1 MSDKNIF
8 YGTLKTS
15 KDIFKLTKQRI
26 SIGRDKNCTIV
37 INNNTVSKDHAILE
51 FDEDF
56 NCIIKDLNS
65 SNGTYVNG
73 QKLKTIPLKL
83 RTGDKIKFGK
93 CDIEYIFE
101 SSNMLNDTKT
111 EQEITMK
118 LSENLNEKNEQKDEI
133 SRTETNNIIK
143 DGKISLVNE
152 NELSYPK
159 MNHFQNNKNIIY
171 SFGNSNGMNYN
182 SEQNLTNQNINNKF
196 NSKNQPIFENNNK
209 INNNEDEIVEQYTNN
224 SNVYNQNNQNSNNYI
239 KNNENDYKNQFE
251 QLEKKIATLEKEKE
265 EIKEQFNEK
274 SNKLKKLNNLFDELN
289 EEYSKLNSK
298 YNSLMSY
305 STDIQKKLDKA
316 NEEISELK
324 SKSNINNENNLNELL
339 NQKDNIISIM
349 QNEINYYKELSNKKG
364 ISLNNQYDN
373 NKINTKLN
381 TISNI
386 FVSEN
391 NKLKKKLEF
400 YKNKFE
406 KEENTKN
413 RNNIDFKQFE
423 TQINY
428 QIDNFNSIISNYN
441 SRLLDSLNK
450 MSEIFESNNKE
461 EAAKYLVEQINEY
474 MMENQKLISENS
486 KLNTQ
491 ILELQS
497 IINAEYNNKL
507 KNKQNF
513 NTYEFNESNLEMNP
527 YNNSEI
533 NKLKNK
539 INEMEN
545 IVERLKNINKN
556 NKFENDYNYLK
567 ESFVNILNELK
578 KKDKL
583 VQDLQIKLKDV
594 IKRNNN
600 NFDENQIVSSISQK
614 LKEKDN
620 IIENLK
626 NQINTNKKF
635 DVEDSKLKIENIR
648 KKRELFSNSGFR
660 FFYKG
665 RNNRQ

>member
-209 INNNEDEIVEQYTNN
+209 INNNEDDIVEQYTNN
-224 SNVYNQNNQNSNNYI
+224 SNVYNQNNPNINNYI
-239 KNNENDYKNQFE
+239 KNNENDNNNQFE

-305 STDIQKKLDKA
+305 STDIKKKLDKA

-413 RNNIDFKQFE
+413 SNNIDFKQFE

-635 DVEDSKLKIENIR
+635 DGEDSKLKIENIR
-648 KKRELFSNSGFR
+648 KKRELFN
-660 FFYKG
+660 
-665 RNNRQ
+665 

>member
-1 MSDKNIF
+1 MSDKNTF
-8 YGTLKTS
+8 YGNLKTLKEVY
-15 KDIFKLTKQRI
+15 KLTKQRV

-73 QKLKTIPLKL
+73 QKLKTVPLKL
-83 RTGDKIKFGK
+83 RSGDKIKFGK
-93 CDIEYIFE
+93 YDIEYIFE
-101 SSNMLNDTKT
+101 SANMLNDTKT

-118 LSENLNEKNEQKDEI
+118 LSENINEQNEQKEEI
-133 SRTETNNIIK
+133 SHTETNNIIK

-171 SFGNSNGMNYN
+171 SFGNSNGMNYD
-182 SEQNLTNQNINNKF
+182 SEQNLINKNIHNKLNNK
-196 NSKNQPIFENNNK
+196 NQTNFENNNK

-224 SNVYNQNNQNSNNYI
+224 SNVYNKNSNNYLI
-239 KNNENDYKNQFE
+239 NNEYEYKNQFE
-251 QLEKKIATLEKEKE
+251 QFEKKIEILEKEKE
-265 EIKEQFNEK
+265 DMKELINEK
-274 SNKLKKLNNLFDELN
+274 TIKLKKLNNLFDELN

-298 YNSLMSY
+298 YNSLISY
-305 STDIQKKLDKA
+305 SSDIQKKLDQA

-324 SKSNINNENNLNELL
+324 LKNYLNEENNLNELL

-349 QNEINYYKELSNKKG
+349 QNEINYYKELCNKKG
-364 ISLNNQYDN
+364 ISLNNQEDN

-386 FVSEN
+386 FVNEN
-391 NKLKKKLEF
+391 NKLKQKLEF
-400 YKNKFE
+400 YKNKIK
-406 KEENTKN
+406 KEENNKI
-413 RNNIDFKQFE
+413 NNINFKQFE

-428 QIDNFNSIISNYN
+428 QIDNFNNIISTYN
-441 SRLLDSLNK
+441 SKLLDSLNK
-450 MSEIFESNNKE
+450 LSEIFDTNNKE

-474 MMENQKLISENS
+474 MIENQKLISENS

-497 IINAEYNNKL
+497 ILNAEYKSDKL
-507 KNKQNF
+507 KTKQNF
-513 NTYEFNESNLEMNP
+513 NNFELDESNIEMNAN
-527 YNNSEI
+527 NNSEI

-539 INEMEN
+539 IYEMES
-545 IVERLKNINKN
+545 IVEKLKNINKN
-556 NKFENDYNYLK
+556 NKYENDYNYLK
-567 ESFVNILNELK
+567 DSFVNILNELK
-578 KKDKL
+578 QKEKL
-583 VQDLQIKLKDV
+583 VQDLQMKLKDV
-594 IKRNNN
+594 IQRNNN
-600 NFDENQIVSSISQK
+600 NFDENQIVTSLSQK

-620 IIENLK
+620 IIQKMK
-626 NQINTNKKF
+626 NHVNAEKNM
-635 DVEDSKLKIENIR
+635 DVEDTKLRIENIR
-648 KKRELFSNSGFR
+648 KKRKLFN
-660 FFYKG
+660 
-665 RNNRQ
+665 

>member
-373 NKINTKLN
+373 NKINNKLN

-413 RNNIDFKQFE
+413 SNNIDFKQFE

-648 KKRELFSNSGFR
+648 KKRELFN
-660 FFYKG
+660 
-665 RNNRQ
+665 

>member
-73 QKLKTIPLKL
+73 QKLKTVPLKL

-93 CDIEYIFE
+93 YDIEYIFE
-101 SSNMLNDTKT
+101 SANMLNDTKT

-118 LSENLNEKNEQKDEI
+118 LSENINEQNEQKEEI
-133 SRTETNNIIK
+133 SHTETNNIIK

-171 SFGNSNGMNYN
+171 SFGNSNGMNYD
-182 SEQNLTNQNINNKF
+182 SEQNLINKNIHNKLNNK
-196 NSKNQPIFENNNK
+196 NQTNFENNNK

-224 SNVYNQNNQNSNNYI
+224 SNVYNKNSNNYLI
-239 KNNENDYKNQFE
+239 NNEYEYKNQFE
-251 QLEKKIATLEKEKE
+251 QFEKKIEILEKEKE
-265 EIKEQFNEK
+265 DMKELINEK
-274 SNKLKKLNNLFDELN
+274 TIKLKKLNNLFDELN

-298 YNSLMSY
+298 YNSLISY
-305 STDIQKKLDKA
+305 SSDIQKKLEKA

-324 SKSNINNENNLNELL
+324 LKNNLNEENNLNELL

-413 RNNIDFKQFE
+413 SNNIDFKQFE

-626 NQINTNKKF
+626 NQINKNKKF

-648 KKRELFSNSGFR
+648 KKRELFN
-660 FFYKG
+660 
-665 RNNRQ
+665 

>member
-1 MSDKNIF
+1 MSDKNNF

-196 NSKNQPIFENNNK
+196 NNKNQPIFENNNK

-224 SNVYNQNNQNSNNYI
+224 SNVYNQNNPNINNYI
-239 KNNENDYKNQFE
+239 KNNENDINNQFE

-413 RNNIDFKQFE
+413 SNNIDFKQFE

-648 KKRELFSNSGFR
+648 KKRELFN
-660 FFYKG
+660 
-665 RNNRQ
+665 

>member
-196 NSKNQPIFENNNK
+196 NNKNQPIFENNNK
-209 INNNEDEIVEQYTNN
+209 INNNEDDIVEQYTNN
-224 SNVYNQNNQNSNNYI
+224 SNAYNQNNPNINNYI
-239 KNNENDYKNQFE
+239 KNNENDINNQFE

-413 RNNIDFKQFE
+413 SNNIDFKQFE

-648 KKRELFSNSGFR
+648 KKRELFN
-660 FFYKG
+660 
-665 RNNRQ
+665 

>member
-1 MSDKNIF
+1 MSDKNTF
-8 YGTLKTS
+8 YGNLKTLKEVY
-15 KDIFKLTKQRI
+15 KLTKQRV

-73 QKLKTIPLKL
+73 QKLKTVPLKL

-93 CDIEYIFE
+93 YDIEYIFE
-101 SSNMLNDTKT
+101 SANMLNDTKT

-118 LSENLNEKNEQKDEI
+118 LSENINEQNEQKEEI
-133 SRTETNNIIK
+133 SHTETNNIIK

-171 SFGNSNGMNYN
+171 SFGNSNGMNYD
-182 SEQNLTNQNINNKF
+182 SEQNLINKNIHNKLNNK
-196 NSKNQPIFENNNK
+196 NQTNFENNNK

-224 SNVYNQNNQNSNNYI
+224 SNVYNKNSNNYLI
-239 KNNENDYKNQFE
+239 NNEYEYKNQFE
-251 QLEKKIATLEKEKE
+251 QFEKKIEILEKEKE
-265 EIKEQFNEK
+265 DMKELINEK
-274 SNKLKKLNNLFDELN
+274 TIKLKKLNNLFDELN

-298 YNSLMSY
+298 YNSLISY
-305 STDIQKKLDKA
+305 SSDIQKKLEKA

-324 SKSNINNENNLNELL
+324 SKNNLNEENNLNELL

-349 QNEINYYKELSNKKG
+349 QNEINYYKELCNKKG
-364 ISLNNQYDN
+364 ISLNNQEDN

-386 FVSEN
+386 FVNEN
-391 NKLKKKLEF
+391 NKLKQKLEF
-400 YKNKFE
+400 YKNKIK
-406 KEENTKN
+406 KEENNKI
-413 RNNIDFKQFE
+413 NNINFKQFE

-428 QIDNFNSIISNYN
+428 QIDNFNNIISTYN
-441 SRLLDSLNK
+441 SKLLDSLNK
-450 MSEIFESNNKE
+450 LSEIFDTNNKE

-474 MMENQKLISENS
+474 MIENQKLISENS

-497 IINAEYNNKL
+497 ILNAEYKSDKL
-507 KNKQNF
+507 KTKQNF
-513 NTYEFNESNLEMNP
+513 NNFELDESNIEMNAN
-527 YNNSEI
+527 NNSEI

-539 INEMEN
+539 IYEMES
-545 IVERLKNINKN
+545 IVEKLKNINKN
-556 NKFENDYNYLK
+556 NKYENDYNYLK
-567 ESFVNILNELK
+567 DSFVNILNELK
-578 KKDKL
+578 QKEKL
-583 VQDLQIKLKDV
+583 VQDLQMKLKDV
-594 IKRNNN
+594 IQRNNN
-600 NFDENQIVSSISQK
+600 NFDENQIVTSLSQK

-620 IIENLK
+620 IIQKMK
-626 NQINTNKKF
+626 NHVNAEKNM
-635 DVEDSKLKIENIR
+635 DVEDTKLRIENIR
-648 KKRELFSNSGFR
+648 KKRKLFN
-660 FFYKG
+660 
-665 RNNRQ
+665 

>member
-1 MSDKNIF
+1 MSDKNTF
-8 YGTLKTS
+8 YGNLKTLKEVY
-15 KDIFKLTKQRI
+15 KLTKQRV

-73 QKLKTIPLKL
+73 QKLKTVPLKL

-93 CDIEYIFE
+93 YDIEYIFE
-101 SSNMLNDTKT
+101 SANMLNDTKT

-118 LSENLNEKNEQKDEI
+118 LSENINEQNEQKEEI
-133 SRTETNNIIK
+133 SHTETNNIIK

-171 SFGNSNGMNYN
+171 SFGNSNGMNYD
-182 SEQNLTNQNINNKF
+182 SEQNLINKNIHNKLNNK
-196 NSKNQPIFENNNK
+196 NQTNFENNNK

-224 SNVYNQNNQNSNNYI
+224 SNVYNKNSNNYLI
-239 KNNENDYKNQFE
+239 NNEYEYKNQFE
-251 QLEKKIATLEKEKE
+251 QFEKKIEILEKEKE
-265 EIKEQFNEK
+265 DMKELINEK
-274 SNKLKKLNNLFDELN
+274 TIKLKKLNNLFDELN

-298 YNSLMSY
+298 YNSLISY
-305 STDIQKKLDKA
+305 SSDIQKKLEKA

-324 SKSNINNENNLNELL
+324 SKNNLNEENNLNELL

-349 QNEINYYKELSNKKG
+349 QNEINYYKELCNKKG
-364 ISLNNQYDN
+364 ISLNNQEDN

-386 FVSEN
+386 FVNEN
-391 NKLKKKLEF
+391 NKLKQKLEF
-400 YKNKFE
+400 YKNKIK
-406 KEENTKN
+406 KEENNKI
-413 RNNIDFKQFE
+413 NNINFKQFE

-428 QIDNFNSIISNYN
+428 QIDNFNNIISTYN
-441 SRLLDSLNK
+441 SKLLDSLNK
-450 MSEIFESNNKE
+450 LSEIFDTNNKE

-474 MMENQKLISENS
+474 MIENQKLISENS

-497 IINAEYNNKL
+497 ILNAEYKSDKL
-507 KNKQNF
+507 KTKQNF
-513 NTYEFNESNLEMNP
+513 NNFELDESNIEMNAN
-527 YNNSEI
+527 NNSEI

-539 INEMEN
+539 IYEMES
-545 IVERLKNINKN
+545 IVEKLKNINKN
-556 NKFENDYNYLK
+556 NKYENDYNYLK
-567 ESFVNILNELK
+567 DSFVNILNELK
-578 KKDKL
+578 QKEKL
-583 VQDLQIKLKDV
+583 VQDLQMKLKDV
-594 IKRNNN
+594 IQRNNN
-600 NFDENQIVSSISQK
+600 NFDENQIVTSLSQK

-620 IIENLK
+620 IIQKMK
-626 NQINTNKKF
+626 NHINAEKNM
-635 DVEDSKLKIENIR
+635 DVEDTKLRIENIR
-648 KKRELFSNSGFR
+648 KKRKLFN
-660 FFYKG
+660 
-665 RNNRQ
+665 

>member
-196 NSKNQPIFENNNK
+196 NSKNQPIFENNK
-209 INNNEDEIVEQYTNN
+209 INNNEDDIVEQYTNN
-224 SNVYNQNNQNSNNYI
+224 SNVYNQNNPNINNYI
-239 KNNENDYKNQFE
+239 KNNENDINNQFE

-413 RNNIDFKQFE
+413 SNNIDFKQFE

-497 IINAEYNNKL
+497 IINAEYNNNKL

-635 DVEDSKLKIENIR
+635 DVENSKLKIENIR
-648 KKRELFSNSGFR
+648 KKRELFN
-660 FFYKG
+660 
-665 RNNRQ
+665 

>member
-101 SSNMLNDTKT
+101 SSNILNDTKT

-196 NSKNQPIFENNNK
+196 NSKNQPIFENNK
-209 INNNEDEIVEQYTNN
+209 INNNEDDIVEQYTNN
-224 SNVYNQNNQNSNNYI
+224 SNVYNQNNPNINNYI
-239 KNNENDYKNQFE
+239 KNNENDNNNQFE

-324 SKSNINNENNLNELL
+324 SKNNINNENNLNELL

-413 RNNIDFKQFE
+413 SNNIDFKQFE

-648 KKRELFSNSGFR
+648 KKRELFN
-660 FFYKG
+660 
-665 RNNRQ
+665 

>member
-1 MSDKNIF
+1 MSDKNTF
-8 YGTLKTS
+8 YGNLKTLKEVY
-15 KDIFKLTKQRI
+15 KLTKQRV

-73 QKLKTIPLKL
+73 QKLKTVPLKL

-93 CDIEYIFE
+93 YDIEYIFE
-101 SSNMLNDTKT
+101 SANMLNDTKT

-118 LSENLNEKNEQKDEI
+118 LSENINEQNEQKEEI
-133 SRTETNNIIK
+133 SHTETNNIIK

-171 SFGNSNGMNYN
+171 SFGNSNGMNYD
-182 SEQNLTNQNINNKF
+182 SEQNLINKNIHNKLNNK
-196 NSKNQPIFENNNK
+196 NQTNFENNNK

-224 SNVYNQNNQNSNNYI
+224 SNVYNKNSNNYLI
-239 KNNENDYKNQFE
+239 NNEYEYKNQFE
-251 QLEKKIATLEKEKE
+251 QFEKKIEILEKEKE
-265 EIKEQFNEK
+265 DMKELINEK
-274 SNKLKKLNNLFDELN
+274 TIKLKKLNNLFDELN

-298 YNSLMSY
+298 YNSLISY
-305 STDIQKKLDKA
+305 SSDIQKKLDQA
-316 NEEISELK
+316 NEEITELK
-324 SKSNINNENNLNELL
+324 SKNNLNEENNLNELL

-349 QNEINYYKELSNKKG
+349 QNEINYYKELCNKKG
-364 ISLNNQYDN
+364 ISLNNQEDN

-386 FVSEN
+386 FVNEN
-391 NKLKKKLEF
+391 NKLKQKLEF
-400 YKNKFE
+400 YKNKIK
-406 KEENTKN
+406 KEENNKI
-413 RNNIDFKQFE
+413 NNINFKQFE

-428 QIDNFNSIISNYN
+428 QIDNFNNIISTYN
-441 SRLLDSLNK
+441 SKLLDSLNK
-450 MSEIFESNNKE
+450 LSEIFDTNNKE

-474 MMENQKLISENS
+474 MIENQKLISENS

-497 IINAEYNNKL
+497 ILNAEYKSDKL
-507 KNKQNF
+507 KTKQNF
-513 NTYEFNESNLEMNP
+513 NNFELDESNIEMNAN
-527 YNNSEI
+527 NNSEI

-539 INEMEN
+539 IYEMES
-545 IVERLKNINKN
+545 IVEKLKNINKN
-556 NKFENDYNYLK
+556 NKYENDYNYLK
-567 ESFVNILNELK
+567 DSFVNILNELK
-578 KKDKL
+578 QKEKL
-583 VQDLQIKLKDV
+583 VQDLQMKLKDV
-594 IKRNNN
+594 IQRNNN
-600 NFDENQIVSSISQK
+600 NFDENQIVTSLSQK

-620 IIENLK
+620 IIQKMK
-626 NQINTNKKF
+626 NHVNAEKNM
-635 DVEDSKLKIENIR
+635 DVEDTKLRIENIR
-648 KKRELFSNSGFR
+648 KKRKLFN
-660 FFYKG
+660 
-665 RNNRQ
+665 

>member
-1 MSDKNIF
+1 MSDKNTF
-8 YGTLKTS
+8 YGNLKTLKEVY
-15 KDIFKLTKQRI
+15 KLTKQRV

-73 QKLKTIPLKL
+73 QKLKTVPLKL
-83 RTGDKIKFGK
+83 RSGDKIKFGK
-93 CDIEYIFE
+93 YDIEYIFE
-101 SSNMLNDTKT
+101 SANMLNDTKT

-118 LSENLNEKNEQKDEI
+118 LSENINEQNEQKEEI
-133 SRTETNNIIK
+133 SHTETNNIIK

-171 SFGNSNGMNYN
+171 SFGNSNGMNYD
-182 SEQNLTNQNINNKF
+182 SEQNLINKNIHNKLNNK
-196 NSKNQPIFENNNK
+196 NQTNFENNNK

-224 SNVYNQNNQNSNNYI
+224 SNVYNKNSNNYLI
-239 KNNENDYKNQFE
+239 NNEYEYKNQFE
-251 QLEKKIATLEKEKE
+251 QFEKKIEILEKEKE
-265 EIKEQFNEK
+265 DMKELINEK
-274 SNKLKKLNNLFDELN
+274 TIKLKKLNNLFDELN

-298 YNSLMSY
+298 YNSLISY
-305 STDIQKKLDKA
+305 SSDIQKKLEKA

-324 SKSNINNENNLNELL
+324 SKNNLNEENNLNELL

-349 QNEINYYKELSNKKG
+349 QNEINYYKELCNKKG
-364 ISLNNQYDN
+364 ISLNNQEDN

-386 FVSEN
+386 FVNEN
-391 NKLKKKLEF
+391 NKLKQKLEF
-400 YKNKFE
+400 YKNKIK
-406 KEENTKN
+406 KEENNKI
-413 RNNIDFKQFE
+413 NNINFKQFE

-428 QIDNFNSIISNYN
+428 QIDNFNNIISTYN
-441 SRLLDSLNK
+441 SKLLDSLNK
-450 MSEIFESNNKE
+450 LSEIFDTNNKE

-474 MMENQKLISENS
+474 MIENQKLISENS

-497 IINAEYNNKL
+497 ILNAEYKSDKL
-507 KNKQNF
+507 KTKQNF
-513 NTYEFNESNLEMNP
+513 NNFELDESNIEMNAN
-527 YNNSEI
+527 NNSEI

-539 INEMEN
+539 IYEMES
-545 IVERLKNINKN
+545 IVEKLKNINKN
-556 NKFENDYNYLK
+556 NKYENDYNYLK
-567 ESFVNILNELK
+567 DSFVNILNELK
-578 KKDKL
+578 QKEKL
-583 VQDLQIKLKDV
+583 VQDLQMKLKDV
-594 IKRNNN
+594 IQRNNN
-600 NFDENQIVSSISQK
+600 NFDENQIVTSLSQK

-620 IIENLK
+620 IIQKMK
-626 NQINTNKKF
+626 NHVNAEKNM
-635 DVEDSKLKIENIR
+635 DVEDTKLRIENIR
-648 KKRELFSNSGFR
+648 KKRKLFN
-660 FFYKG
+660 
-665 RNNRQ
+665 

>member
-1 MSDKNIF
+1 MSDKNTF
-8 YGTLKTS
+8 YGNLKTLKEVY
-15 KDIFKLTKQRI
+15 KLTKQRV

-73 QKLKTIPLKL
+73 QKLKTVPLKL
-83 RTGDKIKFGK
+83 RSGDKIKFGK
-93 CDIEYIFE
+93 YDIEYIFE
-101 SSNMLNDTKT
+101 SANMLNDTKT

-118 LSENLNEKNEQKDEI
+118 LSENINEQNEQKEEI
-133 SRTETNNIIK
+133 SHTETNNIIK

-171 SFGNSNGMNYN
+171 SFANSNGMNYD
-182 SEQNLTNQNINNKF
+182 SEQNLINKNIHNKLNNK
-196 NSKNQPIFENNNK
+196 NQTNFENNNK

-224 SNVYNQNNQNSNNYI
+224 SNVYNKNSNNYLI
-239 KNNENDYKNQFE
+239 NNEYEYKNQFE
-251 QLEKKIATLEKEKE
+251 QFEKKIEILEKEKE
-265 EIKEQFNEK
+265 DMKELINEK
-274 SNKLKKLNNLFDELN
+274 TIKLKKLNNLFDELN

-298 YNSLMSY
+298 YNSLISY
-305 STDIQKKLDKA
+305 SSDIQKKLEKA

-324 SKSNINNENNLNELL
+324 LKNYLNEENNLNELL

-349 QNEINYYKELSNKKG
+349 QNEINYYKELCNKKG
-364 ISLNNQYDN
+364 ISLNNQEDN

-386 FVSEN
+386 FVNEN
-391 NKLKKKLEF
+391 NKLKQKLEF
-400 YKNKFE
+400 YKNKIK
-406 KEENTKN
+406 KEENNKI
-413 RNNIDFKQFE
+413 NNINFKQFE

-428 QIDNFNSIISNYN
+428 QIDNFNNIISTYN
-441 SRLLDSLNK
+441 SKLLDSLNK
-450 MSEIFESNNKE
+450 LSEIFDTNNKE

-474 MMENQKLISENS
+474 MIENQKLISENS

-497 IINAEYNNKL
+497 ILNAEYKSDKL
-507 KNKQNF
+507 KTKQNF
-513 NTYEFNESNLEMNP
+513 NNFELDESNIEMNAN
-527 YNNSEI
+527 NNSEI

-539 INEMEN
+539 IYEMES
-545 IVERLKNINKN
+545 IVEKLKNINKN
-556 NKFENDYNYLK
+556 NKYENDYNYLK
-567 ESFVNILNELK
+567 DSFVNILNELK
-578 KKDKL
+578 QKEKL
-583 VQDLQIKLKDV
+583 VQDLQMKLKDV
-594 IKRNNN
+594 IQRNNN
-600 NFDENQIVSSISQK
+600 NFDENQIVTSLSQK

-620 IIENLK
+620 IIQKMK
-626 NQINTNKKF
+626 NHVNAEKNM
-635 DVEDSKLKIENIR
+635 DVEDTKLRIENIR
-648 KKRELFSNSGFR
+648 KKRKLFN
-660 FFYKG
+660 
-665 RNNRQ
+665 

>member
-1 MSDKNIF
+1 MSDKNTF
-8 YGTLKTS
+8 YGNLKTLKEVY
-15 KDIFKLTKQRI
+15 KLTKQRV

-73 QKLKTIPLKL
+73 QKLKTVPLKL

-93 CDIEYIFE
+93 YDIEYIFE
-101 SSNMLNDTKT
+101 SANMLNDTKT

-118 LSENLNEKNEQKDEI
+118 LSENINEQNEQKEEI
-133 SRTETNNIIK
+133 SHTETNNIIK

-171 SFGNSNGMNYN
+171 SFGNSNGMNYD
-182 SEQNLTNQNINNKF
+182 SEQNLINKNIHNKLNNK
-196 NSKNQPIFENNNK
+196 NQTNFEKNNK

-224 SNVYNQNNQNSNNYI
+224 SNVYNKNSNNYLI
-239 KNNENDYKNQFE
+239 NNEYEYKNQFE
-251 QLEKKIATLEKEKE
+251 QFEKKIEILEKEKE
-265 EIKEQFNEK
+265 DMKELINEK
-274 SNKLKKLNNLFDELN
+274 TIKLKKLNNLFDELN

-298 YNSLMSY
+298 YNSLISY
-305 STDIQKKLDKA
+305 SSDIQKKLDQA

-324 SKSNINNENNLNELL
+324 SKNNLNEENNLNELL

-349 QNEINYYKELSNKKG
+349 QNEINYYKELCNKKG
-364 ISLNNQYDN
+364 ISLNNQEDN

-386 FVSEN
+386 FVNEN
-391 NKLKKKLEF
+391 NKLKQKLEF
-400 YKNKFE
+400 YKNKIK
-406 KEENTKN
+406 KEENNKI
-413 RNNIDFKQFE
+413 NNINFKQFE

-428 QIDNFNSIISNYN
+428 QIDNFNNIISTYN
-441 SRLLDSLNK
+441 SKLLDSLNK
-450 MSEIFESNNKE
+450 LSEIFDTNNKE

-474 MMENQKLISENS
+474 MIENQKLISENS

-497 IINAEYNNKL
+497 ILNAEYKSDKL
-507 KNKQNF
+507 KTKQNF
-513 NTYEFNESNLEMNP
+513 NNFELDESNIEMNAN
-527 YNNSEI
+527 NNSEI

-539 INEMEN
+539 IYEMES
-545 IVERLKNINKN
+545 IVEKLKNINKN
-556 NKFENDYNYLK
+556 NKYENDYNYLK
-567 ESFVNILNELK
+567 DSFVNILNELK
-578 KKDKL
+578 QKEKL
-583 VQDLQIKLKDV
+583 VQDLQMKLKDV
-594 IKRNNN
+594 IQRNNN
-600 NFDENQIVSSISQK
+600 NFDENQIVTSLSQK

-620 IIENLK
+620 IIQKMK
-626 NQINTNKKF
+626 NHVNAEKNM
-635 DVEDSKLKIENIR
+635 DVEDTKLRIENIR
-648 KKRELFSNSGFR
+648 KKRKLFN
-660 FFYKG
+660 
-665 RNNRQ
+665 

>member
-196 NSKNQPIFENNNK
+196 NNKNQPIFENNNK
-209 INNNEDEIVEQYTNN
+209 INNNEDDIVEQYTNN
-224 SNVYNQNNQNSNNYI
+224 SNAYNQNNPNINNYI
-239 KNNENDYKNQFE
+239 KNNENDINNQFE

-324 SKSNINNENNLNELL
+324 SKRNINNENNLNELL

-413 RNNIDFKQFE
+413 SNNIDFKQFE

-648 KKRELFSNSGFR
+648 KKRELFN
-660 FFYKG
+660 
-665 RNNRQ
+665 

>member
-209 INNNEDEIVEQYTNN
+209 INNNEDDIVEQYTNN
-224 SNVYNQNNQNSNNYI
+224 SNVYNQNNPNINNYI
-239 KNNENDYKNQFE
+239 KNNENDINNQFE

-349 QNEINYYKELSNKKG
+349 QNEINYYKELSNKKE

-413 RNNIDFKQFE
+413 SNNIDFKQFE

-648 KKRELFSNSGFR
+648 KKRELFN
-660 FFYKG
+660 
-665 RNNRQ
+665 

>member
-1 MSDKNIF
+1 
-8 YGTLKTS
+8 
-15 KDIFKLTKQRI
+15 
-26 SIGRDKNCTIV
+26 
-37 INNNTVSKDHAILE
+37 
-51 FDEDF
+51 
-56 NCIIKDLNS
+56 
-65 SNGTYVNG
+65 
-73 QKLKTIPLKL
+73 
-83 RTGDKIKFGK
+83 
-93 CDIEYIFE
+93 
-101 SSNMLNDTKT
+101 
-111 EQEITMK
+111 
-118 LSENLNEKNEQKDEI
+118 
-133 SRTETNNIIK
+133 
-143 DGKISLVNE
+143 
-152 NELSYPK
+152 
-159 MNHFQNNKNIIY
+159 
-171 SFGNSNGMNYN
+171 
-182 SEQNLTNQNINNKF
+182 
-196 NSKNQPIFENNNK
+196 
-209 INNNEDEIVEQYTNN
+209 
-224 SNVYNQNNQNSNNYI
+224 
-239 KNNENDYKNQFE
+239 
-251 QLEKKIATLEKEKE
+251 
-265 EIKEQFNEK
+265 
-274 SNKLKKLNNLFDELN
+274 
-289 EEYSKLNSK
+289 
-298 YNSLMSY
+298 MSY

-324 SKSNINNENNLNELL
+324 SKSKINNENNLNELL

-413 RNNIDFKQFE
+413 SNNIDFKQFE

-497 IINAEYNNKL
+497 IINAEYYNKL

-556 NKFENDYNYLK
+556 NKFENDYKYLK

-635 DVEDSKLKIENIR
+635 DVEDSKLKIEKIR
-648 KKRELFSNSGFR
+648 KKRELFN
-660 FFYKG
+660 
-665 RNNRQ
+665 

>member
-209 INNNEDEIVEQYTNN
+209 INNNEDDIVEQYTNN
-224 SNVYNQNNQNSNNYI
+224 SNVYNQNNPNINNYI
-239 KNNENDYKNQFE
+239 KNNENDNNNQFE

-391 NKLKKKLEF
+391 NKLKKKLDF

-413 RNNIDFKQFE
+413 SNNIDFKQFE

-648 KKRELFSNSGFR
+648 KKRELFN
-660 FFYKG
+660 
-665 RNNRQ
+665 

>member
-224 SNVYNQNNQNSNNYI
+224 SNVYNQNNPNINNYI
-239 KNNENDYKNQFE
+239 KNNENDINNQFE

-413 RNNIDFKQFE
+413 SNNIDFKQFE

-648 KKRELFSNSGFR
+648 KKRELFN
-660 FFYKG
+660 
-665 RNNRQ
+665 

>member
-413 RNNIDFKQFE
+413 SNNIDFKLFE

-513 NTYEFNESNLEMNP
+513 NTYEFSESNLEMNP

-556 NKFENDYNYLK
+556 NKFENDYKYLK

-648 KKRELFSNSGFR
+648 KKRELFN
-660 FFYKG
+660 
-665 RNNRQ
+665 

>member
-1 MSDKNIF
+1 MSDKNTF
-8 YGTLKTS
+8 YGNLKTLKEVY
-15 KDIFKLTKQRI
+15 KLTKQRV

-73 QKLKTIPLKL
+73 QKLKTVPLKL
-83 RTGDKIKFGK
+83 RSGDKIKFGK
-93 CDIEYIFE
+93 YDIEYIFE
-101 SSNMLNDTKT
+101 SANMLNDTKT

-118 LSENLNEKNEQKDEI
+118 LSENINEQNEQKEEI
-133 SRTETNNIIK
+133 SHTETNNIIK

-171 SFGNSNGMNYN
+171 SFGNSNGMNYD
-182 SEQNLTNQNINNKF
+182 SEQNLINKNIHNKLNNK
-196 NSKNQPIFENNNK
+196 NQTNFEKNNK

-224 SNVYNQNNQNSNNYI
+224 SNVYNKNSNNYLI
-239 KNNENDYKNQFE
+239 NNEYEYKNQFE
-251 QLEKKIATLEKEKE
+251 QFEKKIEILEKEKE
-265 EIKEQFNEK
+265 DMKELINEK
-274 SNKLKKLNNLFDELN
+274 TIKLKKLNNLFDELN

-298 YNSLMSY
+298 YNSLISY
-305 STDIQKKLDKA
+305 SSDIQKKLEKA

-324 SKSNINNENNLNELL
+324 LKNNLNEENNLNELL

-349 QNEINYYKELSNKKG
+349 QNEINYYKELCNKKG
-364 ISLNNQYDN
+364 ISLNNQEDN

-386 FVSEN
+386 FVNEN
-391 NKLKKKLEF
+391 NKLKQKLEF
-400 YKNKFE
+400 YKNKIK
-406 KEENTKN
+406 KEENNKI
-413 RNNIDFKQFE
+413 NNINFKQFE

-428 QIDNFNSIISNYN
+428 QIDNFNNIISTYN
-441 SRLLDSLNK
+441 SKLLDSLNK
-450 MSEIFESNNKE
+450 LSEIFDTNNKE

-474 MMENQKLISENS
+474 MIENQKLISENS

-497 IINAEYNNKL
+497 ILNAEYKSDKL
-507 KNKQNF
+507 KTKQNF
-513 NTYEFNESNLEMNP
+513 NNFELDESNIEMNAN
-527 YNNSEI
+527 NNSEI

-539 INEMEN
+539 IYEMESV
-545 IVERLKNINKN
+545 VEKLKNINKN
-556 NKFENDYNYLK
+556 NKYENDYNYLK
-567 ESFVNILNELK
+567 DSFVNILNELK
-578 KKDKL
+578 QKEKL
-583 VQDLQIKLKDV
+583 VQDLQMKLKDV
-594 IKRNNN
+594 IQRNNN
-600 NFDENQIVSSISQK
+600 NFDENQIVTSLSQK

-620 IIENLK
+620 IIQKMK
-626 NQINTNKKF
+626 NHVNAEKNM
-635 DVEDSKLKIENIR
+635 DVEDTKLRIENIR
-648 KKRELFSNSGFR
+648 KKRKLFN
-660 FFYKG
+660 
-665 RNNRQ
+665 

>member
-1 MSDKNIF
+1 MSDKNTF
-8 YGTLKTS
+8 YGNLKTLKEVY
-15 KDIFKLTKQRI
+15 KLTKQRV

-73 QKLKTIPLKL
+73 QKLKTVPLKL
-83 RTGDKIKFGK
+83 RSGDKIKFGK
-93 CDIEYIFE
+93 YDIEYIFE
-101 SSNMLNDTKT
+101 SANMLNDTKT

-118 LSENLNEKNEQKDEI
+118 LSENINEQNEQKEEI
-133 SRTETNNIIK
+133 SHTETNNIIK

-171 SFGNSNGMNYN
+171 SFGNSNGMNYD
-182 SEQNLTNQNINNKF
+182 SEQNLINKNIHNKLNNK
-196 NSKNQPIFENNNK
+196 NQTNFENNNK

-224 SNVYNQNNQNSNNYI
+224 SNVYNKNSNNYLI
-239 KNNENDYKNQFE
+239 NNEYEYKNQFE
-251 QLEKKIATLEKEKE
+251 QFEKKIEILEKEKE
-265 EIKEQFNEK
+265 DMKELINEK
-274 SNKLKKLNNLFDELN
+274 TIKLKKLNNLFDELN

-298 YNSLMSY
+298 YNSLISY
-305 STDIQKKLDKA
+305 SSDIQKKLEKA

-324 SKSNINNENNLNELL
+324 LKNNLNEENNLNELL

-349 QNEINYYKELSNKKG
+349 QNEINYYKELCNKKG
-364 ISLNNQYDN
+364 ISLNNQEDN

-386 FVSEN
+386 FVNEN
-391 NKLKKKLEF
+391 NKLKQKLEF
-400 YKNKFE
+400 YKNKIK
-406 KEENTKN
+406 KEENNKI
-413 RNNIDFKQFE
+413 NNINFKQFE

-428 QIDNFNSIISNYN
+428 QIDNFNNIISTYN
-441 SRLLDSLNK
+441 SKLLDSLNK
-450 MSEIFESNNKE
+450 LSEIFDTNNKE

-474 MMENQKLISENS
+474 MIENQKLISENS

-497 IINAEYNNKL
+497 ILNAEYKSDKL
-507 KNKQNF
+507 KTKQNF
-513 NTYEFNESNLEMNP
+513 NNFELDESNIEMNAN
-527 YNNSEI
+527 NNSEI

-539 INEMEN
+539 IYEMES
-545 IVERLKNINKN
+545 IVEKLKNINKN
-556 NKFENDYNYLK
+556 NKYENDYNYLK
-567 ESFVNILNELK
+567 DSFVNILNELK
-578 KKDKL
+578 QKEKL
-583 VQDLQIKLKDV
+583 VQDLQMKLKDV
-594 IKRNNN
+594 IQRNNN
-600 NFDENQIVSSISQK
+600 NFDENQIVTSLSQK

-620 IIENLK
+620 IIQKMK
-626 NQINTNKKF
+626 NHVNAEKNM
-635 DVEDSKLKIENIR
+635 DVEDTKLRIENIR
-648 KKRELFSNSGFR
+648 KKRKLFN
-660 FFYKG
+660 
-665 RNNRQ
+665 

>member
-209 INNNEDEIVEQYTNN
+209 INNNEDDIVEQYTNN
-224 SNVYNQNNQNSNNYI
+224 SNVYNQNNPNINNYI
-239 KNNENDYKNQFE
+239 KNNENDNNNQFE

-413 RNNIDFKQFE
+413 SNNIDFKQFE

-497 IINAEYNNKL
+497 IINAEYNNNKL

-635 DVEDSKLKIENIR
+635 DGEDSKLKIENIR
-648 KKRELFSNSGFR
+648 KKRELFN
-660 FFYKG
+660 
-665 RNNRQ
+665 

>member
-1 MSDKNIF
+1 MSDKNTF
-8 YGTLKTS
+8 YGNLKTLKEVY
-15 KDIFKLTKQRI
+15 KLTKQRV

-73 QKLKTIPLKL
+73 QKLKTVPLKL
-83 RTGDKIKFGK
+83 RSGDKIKFGK
-93 CDIEYIFE
+93 YDIEYIFE
-101 SSNMLNDTKT
+101 SANMLNDTKT

-118 LSENLNEKNEQKDEI
+118 LSENINEQNEQKEEI
-133 SRTETNNIIK
+133 SHTETNNIIK

-171 SFGNSNGMNYN
+171 SFGNSNGMNYD
-182 SEQNLTNQNINNKF
+182 SEQNLINKNIHNKLNNK
-196 NSKNQPIFENNNK
+196 NQTNVEKNNK

-224 SNVYNQNNQNSNNYI
+224 SNVYNKNSNNYLI
-239 KNNENDYKNQFE
+239 NNEYEYKNQFE
-251 QLEKKIATLEKEKE
+251 QFEKKIEILEKEKE
-265 EIKEQFNEK
+265 DMKELINEK
-274 SNKLKKLNNLFDELN
+274 TIKLKKLNNLFDELN

-298 YNSLMSY
+298 YNSLISY
-305 STDIQKKLDKA
+305 SSDIQKKLDQA

-324 SKSNINNENNLNELL
+324 SKNNLNEENNLNELL

-349 QNEINYYKELSNKKG
+349 QNEINYYKELCNKKG
-364 ISLNNQYDN
+364 ISLNNQEDN

-386 FVSEN
+386 FVNEN
-391 NKLKKKLEF
+391 NKLKQKLEF
-400 YKNKFE
+400 YKNKIK
-406 KEENTKN
+406 KEENNKI
-413 RNNIDFKQFE
+413 NNINFKQFE

-428 QIDNFNSIISNYN
+428 QIDNFNNIISTYN
-441 SRLLDSLNK
+441 SKLLDSLNK
-450 MSEIFESNNKE
+450 LSEIFDTNNKE

-474 MMENQKLISENS
+474 MIENQKLISENS

-497 IINAEYNNKL
+497 ILNAEYKSDKL
-507 KNKQNF
+507 KTKQNF
-513 NTYEFNESNLEMNP
+513 NNFELDESNIEMNAN
-527 YNNSEI
+527 NNSEI

-539 INEMEN
+539 IYEMES
-545 IVERLKNINKN
+545 IVEKLKNINKN
-556 NKFENDYNYLK
+556 NKYENDYNYLK
-567 ESFVNILNELK
+567 DSFVNILNELK
-578 KKDKL
+578 QKEKL
-583 VQDLQIKLKDV
+583 VQDLQMKLKDV
-594 IKRNNN
+594 IQRNNN
-600 NFDENQIVSSISQK
+600 NFDENQIVTSLSQK

-620 IIENLK
+620 IIQKMK
-626 NQINTNKKF
+626 NHVNAEKNM
-635 DVEDSKLKIENIR
+635 DVEDTKLRIENIR
-648 KKRELFSNSGFR
+648 KKRKLFN
-660 FFYKG
+660 
-665 RNNRQ
+665 

>member
-1 MSDKNIF
+1 MSDKNTF
-8 YGTLKTS
+8 YGNLKTLKEVY
-15 KDIFKLTKQRI
+15 KLTKQRV

-73 QKLKTIPLKL
+73 QKLKTVPLKL
-83 RTGDKIKFGK
+83 RSGDKIKFGK
-93 CDIEYIFE
+93 YDIEYIFE
-101 SSNMLNDTKT
+101 SANMLNDTKT

-118 LSENLNEKNEQKDEI
+118 LSENINEQNEQKEEI
-133 SRTETNNIIK
+133 SHTETNNIIK

-171 SFGNSNGMNYN
+171 SFGNSNGMNYD
-182 SEQNLTNQNINNKF
+182 SEQNLINKNIHNKLNNK
-196 NSKNQPIFENNNK
+196 NQTNFENNNK

-224 SNVYNQNNQNSNNYI
+224 SNVYNKNSNNYLI
-239 KNNENDYKNQFE
+239 NNEYEYKNQFE
-251 QLEKKIATLEKEKE
+251 QFEKKIEILEKKKEDMKE
-265 EIKEQFNEK
+265 LINEK
-274 SNKLKKLNNLFDELN
+274 TIKLKKLNNLFDELN

-298 YNSLMSY
+298 YNSLISY
-305 STDIQKKLDKA
+305 SSDIQKKLDQA

-324 SKSNINNENNLNELL
+324 LKNNLNEENNLNELL

-349 QNEINYYKELSNKKG
+349 QNEINYYKELCNKKG
-364 ISLNNQYDN
+364 ISLNNQEDN

-386 FVSEN
+386 FVNEN
-391 NKLKKKLEF
+391 NKLKQKLEF
-400 YKNKFE
+400 YKNKIK
-406 KEENTKN
+406 KEENNKI
-413 RNNIDFKQFE
+413 NNINFKQFE

-428 QIDNFNSIISNYN
+428 QIDNFNNIISTYN
-441 SRLLDSLNK
+441 SKLLDSLNK
-450 MSEIFESNNKE
+450 LSEIFDTNNKE

-474 MMENQKLISENS
+474 MIENQKLISENS

-497 IINAEYNNKL
+497 ILNAEYKSDKL
-507 KNKQNF
+507 KTKQNF
-513 NTYEFNESNLEMNP
+513 NNFELDESNIEMNAN
-527 YNNSEI
+527 NNSEI

-539 INEMEN
+539 IYEMES
-545 IVERLKNINKN
+545 IVEKLKNINKN
-556 NKFENDYNYLK
+556 NKYENDYNYLK
-567 ESFVNILNELK
+567 DSFVNILNELK
-578 KKDKL
+578 QKEKL
-583 VQDLQIKLKDV
+583 VQDLQMKLKDV
-594 IKRNNN
+594 IQRNNN
-600 NFDENQIVSSISQK
+600 NFDENQIVTSLSQK

-620 IIENLK
+620 IIQKMK
-626 NQINTNKKF
+626 NHVNAEKNM
-635 DVEDSKLKIENIR
+635 DVEDTKLRIENIR
-648 KKRELFSNSGFR
+648 KKRKLFN
-660 FFYKG
+660 
-665 RNNRQ
+665 

>member
-196 NSKNQPIFENNNK
+196 NNKNQPIFENNNK

-224 SNVYNQNNQNSNNYI
+224 SNVFNQNNPNSNTYI
-239 KNNENDYKNQFE
+239 KNKENDIKNQFE

-349 QNEINYYKELSNKKG
+349 QKEINYYKELSNKKG

-413 RNNIDFKQFE
+413 SNNIDFKQFE

-556 NKFENDYNYLK
+556 NKFENDYKYLK

-626 NQINTNKKF
+626 NQINKNKKF

-648 KKRELFSNSGFR
+648 KKRELFN
-660 FFYKG
+660 
-665 RNNRQ
+665 